1 MRVSVASWDDMK
13 RIRKPTA
20 IVLENLASADM
31 KSEEEAQLMRGFT
44 HFERHGGKEDVPA
57 VGPTPDKN
65 NVDVDVAVDVKIDE
79 NKGQMHDSGL
89 DNAASGGKD
98 SWESAGGEVLQGG
111 ALKCTFSGC
120 GKVFVSRWS
129 LTRHVRTHTGERP
142 FRCETCGKNF
152 IQKCSL
158 RRHEQTHARHK
169 LWVCPHLLCG
179 KKFKLKEYLDIHKRT
194 HSGRQGAFDNA
205 AKGRLNDV
213 NISVDKAPDS
223 LSDQLRER
231 LIRMSMRHRRD
242 LAVQRSKADEVRN
255 VASLYE
261 SGFREAMDIL
271 KKNNPALITP
281 LLVQILELPPI
292 SEDQDDA
299 ERENVVKTLTT
310 LGESHTEA

>member
-1 MRVSVASWDDMK
+1 MISAAEK
-13 RIRKPTA
+13 RRI
-20 IVLENLASADM
+20 
-31 KSEEEAQLMRGFT
+31 
-44 HFERHGGKEDVPA
+44 
-57 VGPTPDKN
+57 
-65 NVDVDVAVDVKIDE
+65 
-79 NKGQMHDSGL
+79 
-89 DNAASGGKD
+89 
-98 SWESAGGEVLQGG
+98 
-111 ALKCTFSGC
+111 
-120 GKVFVSRWS
+120 
-129 LTRHVRTHTGERP
+129 
-142 FRCETCGKNF
+142 
-152 IQKCSL
+152 
-158 RRHEQTHARHK
+158 
-169 LWVCPHLLCG
+169 
-179 KKFKLKEYLDIHKRT
+179 KLKEYLDIHKRT

-281 LLVQILELPPI
+281 LLVQILELPPV

-299 ERENVVKTLTT
+299 ERENVVETLTT